1 MEATRQQIFTDYVSH
16 LYTTGKSYDRIG
28 REVRAV
34 QRFLEDATTVDR
46 KGYRSYMQ
54 KHAIEMAENM
64 EQKRAICE
72 FLASIGIGFNGR
84 KIRKSYQPLEKL
96 SVVSAQNQELQ
107 KRFMSYLMDEEDY
120 SQSTLNMYSFAVKKY
135 FEYAN
140 TISAENYKRF
150 VAMLEEKGLSPKTI
164 RLRITALERMSEF
177 ARKPIKLRRP
187 KIQKSL
193 DTNNVPTLAEYNR
206 LTDYLREKKNRDH
219 YFFIRILATT
229 GARVSEFLKI
239 TWEDILAGEMT
250 IKGKGNKYRRL
261 FFNKGLQEEVRQ
273 YVKQTGKTG
282 PVATG
287 RTGNPITS
295 RGINTLMK
303 SWGDRCGIDRSKMH
317 PHAFRHFFAKMFL
330 KSNKDV
336 VQLAD
341 LLGHGSVDTTRIY
354 LQKSYDEQKRD
365 FNRHVT
371 W

>member
-1 MEATRQQIFTDYVSH
+1 MDATRYQIFADYISY

-34 QRFLEDATTVDR
+34 QNFLEDATTVDR
-46 KGYRSYMQ
+46 TGYRSYMQ
-54 KHAIEMAENM
+54 KYAMEIAQNI

-72 FLASIGIGFNGR
+72 FMAYAGQGFHGR
-84 KIRKSYQPLEKL
+84 KIRKTYRPLEKL
-96 SVVSAQNQELQ
+96 SVVSAQNQELLN
-107 KRFMSYLMDEEDY
+107 KFMSYLMDEEDY

-164 RLRITALERMSEF
+164 RLRITAIERLSEF
-177 ARKPIKLRRP
+177 VGKPIKLRRP

-193 DTNNVPTLAEYNR
+193 DTDNVPTLAEYNR
-206 LTDYLREKKNRDH
+206 LIDYLQKRKNRDH

-282 PVATG
+282 TVATG
-287 RTGNPITS
+287 RTGSPITS
-295 RGINTLMK
+295 RGVSGLMK
-303 SWGDRCGIDRSKMH
+303 SWSDKCGIDRSKMH

-341 LLGHGSVDTTRIY
+341 LLGHGSIDTTRIY